1 VSANLLVDLQG
12 TAQLGLTLGI
22 GGAGSGLIYPASGA
36 VIGASINMG
45 NADTACN
52 LLLAGN
58 EVFGSG
64 QLRVQVQASDTDV
77 SGNYTDPTSGLAQL
91 PSWFSSGGILIL
103 NSGALLNGTLQ
114 GALQT
119 QGVNSGLPGS
129 GYAIQSGFAVAAMFQ
144 RPAPGQFVRANV
156 LSGDFYAGTLVG
168 VFISQ
173 YRTTGSGGG
182 FSYSPG
188 SGQINV

>member
-1 VSANLLVDLQG
+1 MSASLLVDMQG
-12 TAQLGLTLGI
+12 TLQMGLSIGV

-52 LLLAGN
+52 LMLAGN

-64 QLRVQVQASDTDV
+64 QLRVAVQCADADV
-77 SGNYTDPTSGLAQL
+77 SGQYTDPTSGLAQL

-114 GALQT
+114 GALST
-119 QGVNSGLPGS
+119 QGTNSGQPQS
-129 GYAIQSGFAVAAMFQ
+129 GYQIQSGFVVAGMFQ
-144 RPAPGQFVRANV
+144 RPAPGQFVRAVV
-156 LSGDFYAGTLVG
+156 LSGDFYAGPLTATFV
-168 VFISQ
+168 SQ

-182 FSYSPG
+182 FSFLPG
-188 SGQINV
+188 SGVVNV